1 MIIVNLYLRNKV
13 YRPIKLKYR
22 LAYNTITLL
31 CSAYIYYKYKSKVFS
46 YTGLFLFC
54 GYFSPKSSR
63 RYFDWLVNC
72 NMITLA
78 GKRKYTLTDTGLAVI
93 HEIEDSYTNV
103 VYQFCNKHNISL

>member
-1 MIIVNLYLRNKV
+1 MTIVNLYLRNKA

-31 CSAYIYYKYKSKVFS
+31 CSAYIYYKYKNKLFS

-63 RYFDWLVNC
+63 RYFDWLVSS
-72 NMITLA
+72 NMIALA
-78 GKRKYTLTDTGLAVI
+78 GNRKYTLTDTGLAVI
-93 HEIEDSYTNV
+93 HEIEDSYNNV
-103 VYQFCNKHNISL
+103 VYQFCIKHNISL